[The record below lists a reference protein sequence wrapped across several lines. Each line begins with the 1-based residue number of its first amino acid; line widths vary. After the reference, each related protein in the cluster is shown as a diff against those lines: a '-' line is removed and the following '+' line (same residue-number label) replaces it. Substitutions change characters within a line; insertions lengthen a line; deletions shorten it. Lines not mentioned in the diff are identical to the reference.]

1 MHIHRRTICF
11 CLRIYTLSFKK
22 LAKQIINTRTLYKY
36 NGIYVIYLCYMLR
49 LYILY
54 ALLLLM
60 QIKTYFCATLQDVFA
75 RASCVN
81 EKHAYRQFNKEI
93 IVFLL
98 IIFPFVKVY
107 ELISGGTFMWV
118 GLWWDDLWWE
128 FAKVS

>member
-36 NGIYVIYLCYMLR
+36 NGIYVIYLWYMLR

-54 ALLLLM
+54 TLLLLM
-60 QIKTYFCATLQDVFA
+60 QIKTYFCAPLQDVFA
-75 RASCVN
+75 RASCAH

-93 IVFLL
+93 IVLLL
-98 IIFPFVKVY
+98 IIFPFAKVY
-107 ELISGGTFMWV
+107 ELIYGGTFMWV
-118 GLWWDDLWWE
+118 GLWWADLWQE

>member
-54 ALLLLM
+54 TLLLLM

-75 RASCVN
+75 RASCAD
-81 EKHAYRQFNKEI
+81 EKLAYRQFNKEI

-107 ELISGGTFMWV
+107 ELIYGGTFMWV
-118 GLWWDDLWWE
+118 GLWWNDLWWE
-128 FAKVS
+128 FAKVL